1 MLSATALS
9 TTAPVAFRPSLSYS
23 NKVVPTPRKTP
34 LLLALLC
41 LIGAHTPAA
50 HAETARPASPPH
62 RPWIWEAERKGAKI
76 YLAGCLHLG
85 TAQDAACFSA
95 YLPYYERAWAVY
107 FEVLPGAW
115 QTRDVSD
122 LLARRGYVSRSTLE
136 SRLTPPAW
144 RELCDVL
151 GPASPLL
158 QRVTPCE
165 PWFAA
170 LTLTQEGYRRAGLL
184 PENGLDTF
192 LTTRALGE
200 GKRVG
205 ALEKPRDQLLAMADA
220 PLPDQER
227 NLRGAV
233 AGYRTS
239 DGATTGLRQAWRRGE
254 LAPLQ
259 KELGVETAQPGET
272 HRNLL
277 GKRNELWTRKIS
289 SIATAGKPL
298 LVVVGVEHFVTRPDA
313 LPELLEREGFKV
325 RRITQG
331 PERLTGTL
339 AAE

>member
-1 MLSATALS
+1 M
-9 TTAPVAFRPSLSYS
+9 
-23 NKVVPTPRKTP
+23 VPTPRKSL
-34 LLLALLC
+34 LLLAVLC
-41 LIGAHTPAA
+41 LIGTVAPTV
-50 HAETARPASPPH
+50 HAETARTAPPSH
-62 RPWIWEAERKGAKI
+62 HPWIWEAERKGAKI

-85 TAQDAACFSA
+85 TAQDAACFPA
-95 YLPYYERAWAVY
+95 YLSYYERAWAVY

-115 QTRDVSD
+115 QSRDVSD
-122 LLARRGYVSRSTLE
+122 LLARRGYVSRATLE

-170 LTLTQEGYRRAGLL
+170 LTVTQEGYRRAGLVA
-184 PENGLDTF
+184 ENGLDTF
-192 LTTRALGE
+192 LTSRAIAE

-220 PLPDQER
+220 PLTDQER

-233 AGYRTS
+233 VGYRTS
-239 DGATTGLRQAWRRGE
+239 DAATTGLRQAWRRGE

-259 KELGVETAQPGET
+259 KELGVETTPQGET

-277 GKRNELWTRKIS
+277 GKRNELWTRKICS
-289 SIATAGKPL
+289 VAVPGKPL
-298 LVVVGVEHFVTRPDA
+298 LVVVGVEHLVTRPDA
-313 LPELLEREGFKV
+313 LPELLERQGFKV
-325 RRITQG
+325 RRITEA